1 MFENIKP
8 GVFDRREKDRRE
20 KPLETCPLCQST
32 DVIDKKYSMEC
43 FNCGLYLV
51 ESEKTKKFGG
61 YKTLWNER
69 NGKII
74 PEDYI

>member
-1 MFENIKP
+1 MEN
-8 GVFDRREKDRRE
+8 RREKDRRE
-20 KPLETCPLCQST
+20 RIETCPLCQSN
-32 DVIDKKYSMEC
+32 DVIDKGYSMEC

-61 YKTLWNER
+61 YKTLWNNR
-69 NGKII
+69 DGKII